1 MQRIQCY
8 SVVTPT
14 DACQLLVQIGALHL
28 SSPSTPSLIVMS
40 DIVHLLE
47 SEWSNN
53 TNEQRKLLSFHF
65 YFPMHALTSLSTEQP
80 NLAQSLKSV
89 NNLGLSTLVS
99 RYFLLRYYN
108 VFTPAH

>member
-53 TNEQRKLLSFHF
+53 TTEQRKPFF
-65 YFPMHALTSLSTEQP
+65 CRCMHALIP
-80 NLAQSLKSV
+80 
-89 NNLGLSTLVS
+89 
-99 RYFLLRYYN
+99 FL
-108 VFTPAH
+108 

>member
-28 SSPSTPSLIVMS
+28 SPPTTPSLIVMS

-47 SEWSNN
+47 TEWDN
-53 TNEQRKLLSFHF
+53 TTDQSKSLSF
-65 YFPMHALTSLSTEQP
+65 YRYISLYV
-80 NLAQSLKSV
+80 L
-89 NNLGLSTLVS
+89 
-99 RYFLLRYYN
+99 
-108 VFTPAH
+108 

>member
-28 SSPSTPSLIVMS
+28 SSPTIPSLIVMS

-47 SEWSNN
+47 TEWDN
-53 TNEQRKLLSFHF
+53 TTDQSK
-65 YFPMHALTSLSTEQP
+65 SLSSFYWYISLYMFYRIQP
-80 NLAQSLKSV
+80 CPELEISKQSRLVDYRKSIFCAYI
-89 NNLGLSTLVS
+89 SM
-99 RYFLLRYYN
+99 
-108 VFTPAH
+108 H